1 MGTNTLEPKELTQ
14 AVSKLVSIGEDMR
27 GHLLTKAR
35 DALDGGE
42 TNWLAHVSSEA
53 RDVEDC
59 IAKLRSIGERLHD
72 ILTSTLGFEDGYLD
86 RLEGLGA
93 AVDAAM
99 KDTAAKPR
107 NAPPR
112 RIRTSITQGEIN
124 QNLLTLTDARKRGL
138 IRMGEQFR
146 IRLPDGQE
154 FETELVQPG
163 NKLRER
169 GRIREFYEQQ
179 RIKPGDHVILEE
191 VSPGTWTLTKGQPLS
206 PQPSS
211 NSMPSSVAMTL
222 TNPTL

>member
-1 MGTNTLEPKELTQ
+1 MTNTLEPKELTQ
-14 AVSKLVSIGEDMR
+14 SIGKLVSIAEDMR

-35 DALDGGE
+35 DAIDENE

-86 RLEGLGA
+86 RLEGFGA
-93 AVDAAM
+93 AVDVAM
-99 KDTAAKPR
+99 KDTTAKPR
-107 NAPPR
+107 SAPPR

-138 IRMGEQFR
+138 IGMGEQFR

-154 FETELVQPG
+154 FETELAQPG

-179 RIKPGDHVILEE
+179 KIKPGDHVILEE
-191 VSPGTWTLTKGQPLS
+191 VSSGTWTLTKGQPPS
-206 PQPSS
+206 PQPSN
-211 NSMPSSVAMTL
+211 NSGLVQ
-222 TNPTL
+222 